1 MTLNDFMKRIDL
13 GKDKDK
19 MLLWSDGI
27 GWTNVE
33 IKKDNCCI
41 MLLPYKKTLRLLVI
55 NNV

>member
-13 GKDKDK
+13 GKNKDK

-41 MLLPYKKTLRLLVI
+41 TLPCKENSPFTSDK
-55 NNV
+55 